1 MPLSLCVLV
10 YQSAALALSQIWAN
24 KTRSVLTML
33 GIIIGVASVTAVIG
47 ALTGLQTKVLDD
59 FGTFGTNKVFLNPE
73 RPSTGPRRNVPWSE
87 VRFRPEEFEGLLEAC
102 PSVKALTR
110 QSYLQLKV
118 RHADRIED
126 NVRVVGIEPAWHLIE
141 NRSVTLGRP
150 FSLVDERQGRAVALV
165 NPAARDKLR
174 LPRECV
180 GASIMVGDR
189 RFTVIGVVEPEA
201 QRSIFGGS
209 ADALEIFIPFKTAMN
224 MRPNN
229 NISVVTSA
237 RSPDVSEDARAEIL
251 FFLRNKRHIRPGE
264 LDTFRVDAV
273 QKFIDTF
280 KDVSRTMTLVAAG
293 IVGISLIV
301 GGVGIMNIMLVSVSE
316 RTREIGLRKAVGARP
331 SAILLQFLVE
341 AVTLCLFG
349 GLLGIIGGEAIAT
362 LIAKIPGTRMDRAE
376 VPLWAIA
383 VSFCFCAVVGL
394 VFGMFPAIKASRLDP
409 IEALRHE

>member
-1 MPLSLCVLV
+1 MRSL
-10 YQSAALALSQIWAN
+10 
-24 KTRSVLTML
+24 LTML

-73 RPSTGPRRNVPWSE
+73 RPSTGPRRNIPWSE
-87 VRFRPEEFEGLLEAC
+87 VRFRPEEFDGLLEAC

-110 QSYLQLKV
+110 QSHLQFKV
-118 RHADRIED
+118 RHAERVED
-126 NVRVVGIEPAWHLIE
+126 NVRVMGIEPSWHTID

-180 GASIMVGDR
+180 GASIIAGER

-209 ADALEIFIPFKTAMN
+209 ADAMEIFIPFKTAMN

-229 NISVVTSA
+229 NISVVASA
-237 RSPDVSEDARAEIL
+237 RSPDVSEDARAEIDL
-251 FFLRNKRHIRPGE
+251 LPAQQAPHPARRDGHLPRRRRPEVHRHIQGCVADHDP
-264 LDTFRVDAV
+264 
-273 QKFIDTF
+273 
-280 KDVSRTMTLVAAG
+280 VAAG
-293 IVGISLIV
+293 IVGISLLV

-349 GLLGIIGGEAIAT
+349 GLLGVLGGEAIAT
-362 LIAKIPGTRMDRAE
+362 LIAKIPGTSMDRAE
-376 VPLWAIA
+376 VPVWAIV
-383 VSFCFCAVVGL
+383 VSFSFCALVGL